1 MDSYKKVIAILKN
14 TQDKTQNTILNI
26 KYNIK
31 TQNTILKLKKTRT
44 IQILCFFKLK
54 LIVYQNYCFK
64 NKFLKITSQ
73 AWRIPWTV

>member
-31 TQNTILKLKKTRT
+31 KFTAK
-44 IQILCFFKLK
+44 
-54 LIVYQNYCFK
+54 
-64 NKFLKITSQ
+64 KFLEMIEMVIK
-73 AWRIPWTV
+73 VGLFLGKLGDLNMD

>member
-31 TQNTILKLKKTRT
+31 TQNTILKLKKNKDNTN
-44 IQILCFFKLK
+44 
-54 LIVYQNYCFK
+54 IVLF
-64 NKFLKITSQ
+64 
-73 AWRIPWTV
+73 